1 MGLGDQNQGSIFDD
15 NKPTQQVLHSV
26 IVRAL
31 MILLPLVALVVGVVA
46 VVYFNQTS
54 TQMTVI
60 QQRELNTVDL
70 QKKYIIADIAMVS
83 SDLFY
88 LSQMRMLGEFLE
100 TKGIISA
107 KHITDLAE
115 DLLHLSKSRKIYDQV
130 RLLDE
135 NGCAC
140 QA

>member
-70 QKKYIIADIAMVS
+70 
-83 SDLFY
+83 
-88 LSQMRMLGEFLE
+88 
-100 TKGIISA
+100 
-107 KHITDLAE
+107 
-115 DLLHLSKSRKIYDQV
+115 
-130 RLLDE
+130 
-135 NGCAC
+135 
-140 QA
+140 